1 MALECV
7 EGWKGVDCGMLKK
20 RGYERGGYRN
30 VMEGRKG
37 AGGLGGRAFGRVGIS
52 RGHCKVLQEWNDAGV
67 LGVLTSNKSIN
78 KSLPRTDLSH

>member
-1 MALECV
+1 MCWKTGRACGDERVALECV

-52 RGHCKVLQEWNDAGV
+52 RALQSAARVE
-67 LGVLTSNKSIN
+67 
-78 KSLPRTDLSH
+78 